1 MNRAATAGT
10 DDRIQKAMSAGGPGM
25 ANQGSALNVTSRY
38 DNFLFAPIC
47 DEPGGM
53 RLSVLSTLARTNVD
67 PWEEAAWRNYPRLT
81 LEELSFRHSIS
92 SRQTTE
98 AGGNR
103 VSWCPIDCASAKG
116 RRSHGRQGGD
126 SGDSPVAYFRVDARL
141 STRFCAQIVLL
152 RVPPLRVRATLIA

>member
-1 MNRAATAGT
+1 
-10 DDRIQKAMSAGGPGM
+10 M

-53 RLSVLSTLARTNVD
+53 RLSVLSTLARMNVD

-92 SRQTTE
+92 FPANDR
-98 AGGNR
+98 
-103 VSWCPIDCASAKG
+103 G
-116 RRSHGRQGGD
+116 RRKQS
-126 SGDSPVAYFRVDARL
+126 
-141 STRFCAQIVLL
+141 LL
-152 RVPPLRVRATLIA
+152 VPD